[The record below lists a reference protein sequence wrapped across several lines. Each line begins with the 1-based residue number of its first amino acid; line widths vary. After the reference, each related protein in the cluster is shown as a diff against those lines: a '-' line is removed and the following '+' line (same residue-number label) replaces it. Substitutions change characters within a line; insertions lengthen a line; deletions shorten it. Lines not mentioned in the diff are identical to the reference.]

1 MPKIM
6 IVAGEASGDLHGS
19 NLVEA
24 ARSLNPDLDFYG
36 LGGEKL
42 EQAGV
47 ELLFD
52 LEHQQ
57 LVGLTEILSSLT
69 QVLATLRTLKKSIV
83 TEKPEALVLIDYPD
97 FNLSLAKTARKAGV
111 PVFYYISPQLWAWR
125 QGRIK
130 KIKKLV
136 TRMAV
141 VFPFE
146 VEFYRRQGMEV
157 FFVGHPLLDVMK
169 PVRPKPDVKRE
180 LGFNPNDPLLT
191 LLPGSRM
198 TEVRQLLPLM
208 LQAVSLVKN
217 KNPRLSVAVSQADTI
232 SSDEIKSYLPERL
245 PGIRLFSGQTHKLQ
259 NAADV
264 VLTASGT
271 ATLETA
277 ISLTPMLVVYRLKP
291 LTFFIIR
298 RLLKVEHVALPN
310 LIAGR
315 ALVPELL
322 QKEAYP
328 DRIACEL
335 ENILCDSN
343 KADEII
349 AGLRQ
354 VREELG
360 APGASRRAAEL
371 LLEMING
378 KHKNG

>member
-1 MPKIM
+1 M